1 MVVRKYLLY
10 KYTQYYNPLF
20 ADHVSHLTKDNLVID
35 EFSSNLMTS
44 VLNEWNGGDVLP
56 FHDTTVTIQ
65 QVVNFWQLWYYLGIT
80 FYDDEHIN
88 LILDDDPLIAKF
100 QALSTDDDWYKLL
113 AINAQQQLEMESN
126 IENINVLI
134 NQISVLERMPSNASF
149 TSLIEIRNTLNNA
162 LAQLK
167 NDNADLLDIDDGNDD
182 GNDEEE
188 DNSDDDNE
196 C

>member
-1 MVVRKYLLY
+1 
-10 KYTQYYNPLF
+10 
-20 ADHVSHLTKDNLVID
+20 
-35 EFSSNLMTS
+35 
-44 VLNEWNGGDVLP
+44 
-56 FHDTTVTIQ
+56 
-65 QVVNFWQLWYYLGIT
+65 
-80 FYDDEHIN
+80 
-88 LILDDDPLIAKF
+88 
-100 QALSTDDDWYKLL
+100 
-113 AINAQQQLEMESN
+113 
-126 IENINVLI
+126 
-134 NQISVLERMPSNASF
+134 MPSNASF